1 MGQISAV
8 MQIMEEKIS
17 VKCGAAQ
24 HLIKKNNNN
33 IKKKK
38 KISAVKTCGIRIHIK
53 K

>member
-33 IKKKK
+33 TKKKK
-38 KISAVKTCGIRIHIK
+38 KSVL
-53 K
+53 